1 MTRQQHTIIKILVL
15 ALCII
20 LFIGIGTTIIYLLS
34 NLDTRAG
41 EGVYC
46 VLAVKDNDTN
56 NKATEQMFEVYDAQK
71 RRYTLPVRDDWE
83 NYQSFILLLDDN
95 KTNNKQDDFIID
107 VYPQKWTVIANE

>member
-1 MTRQQHTIIKILVL
+1 MTRQQHTIIKTLVL
-15 ALCII
+15 ILCII

-41 EGVYC
+41 AGVYC
-46 VLAVKDNDTN
+46 VLAVKDNNTN

-71 RRYTLPVRDDWE
+71 RRYSLPVRNDWE